1 MSIPIIKMIG
11 ANSSSKKRKMK
22 SAKYYGLQNFLQ
34 PGCPISLSG
43 SFRDNVR
50 RFLQEC
56 GQPEDYKVEGMP
68 IWCTFLVHEN
78 RGFVLPL
85 YTFEE
90 CVNNSLQ
97 PLCDHCRCS
106 GWSHHFVSKRK
117 YHFIIP
123 IDNEWNKPIKD
134 GVLDLQ
140 THILHGLIH
149 CNGFGHLLCI
159 NGIEGGSNFICGR
172 EVMDLWDR
180 ICTTLHTRKISVVD
194 VSKKRK
200 MDLRLLYGISYG
212 HTWFGRWD
220 YKFCHGSFGVTK
232 EKYEQA
238 LQILSTLELNN
249 IIQDL
254 KNCSIK
260 KTISRYRDLSE
271 TQLATIRDLFRF
283 MISLKFRT
291 PQIKDSKPK
300 PRLTSINKST
310 MKEKQARCRKF
321 SNLAAK
327 LDSRWH
333 VRRLEHVAK
342 VVVDALKEKKSENR
356 NGMSRQEVRDTARQ
370 HIGDTGLIDYVLK
383 SMNNVIVGGYVV
395 RRAVNSTT
403 GVLEYSL
410 QDTLEN
416 ITQEPEETDRVDSV
430 IPKYKSGSGSDV
442 YRDLTFLYYH
452 LLLNSDSDVVVFAV
466 RTVLDSK
473 NFSKEWPFH
482 DDADEYLR
490 FICKVIPLVTT
501 ELNLET
507 GLYKR
512 KNSVGEELVVP
523 LHATVHELKA
533 AAEAAMRDTYCIME
547 NLKVREIVELEG
559 VDDDEVIFGAL
570 ESGSEISVRGS
581 GVDLLTT
588 SDLNYE
594 GGADNWVVNCKCG
607 ARDDDGERMV
617 ACDLCEVWQHTR
629 CSGIDDS
636 EVVPPLFMCYK
647 CCDSIGPHMKHDG
660 TGFTD
665 WMMMPVVTNA
675 HSNLFY

>member
-11 ANSSSKKRKMK
+11 ASNTSKKRKMK
-22 SAKYYGLQNFLQ
+22 SAKYYGLQSFLQ
-34 PGCPISLSG
+34 PGCPLSLSG

-50 RFLQEC
+50 RFIQEC
-56 GQPEDYKVEGMP
+56 GQLEDYKIEGMP
-68 IWCTFLVHEN
+68 IWCTFLVHEH

-123 IDNEWNKPIKD
+123 IDNEWNKPTED
-134 GVLDLQ
+134 GVLDVQ
-140 THILHGLIH
+140 SHILHGLIH

-159 NGIEGGSNFICGR
+159 NGIEGGSNFIYGR

-194 VSKKRK
+194 NSKKRK
-200 MDLRLLYGISYG
+200 MDLRLLYGVSYG

-232 EKYEQA
+232 DKYQQA
-238 LQILSTLELNN
+238 LQILSTLQLN
-249 IIQDL
+249 IIVQDSQ
-254 KNCSIK
+254 NCSVK
-260 KTISRYRDLSE
+260 KMISRYQNLSD
-271 TQLATIRDLFRF
+271 TQLATVRELFRF
-283 MISLKFRT
+283 MLALKFRI
-291 PQIKDSKPK
+291 PQNKDPK
-300 PRLTSINKST
+300 PRISSINKCT
-310 MKEKQARCRKF
+310 TVKEKQPRCRKF

-333 VRRLEHVAK
+333 VRRLEHVAN
-342 VVVDALKEKKSENR
+342 VVVDALKEKKS
-356 NGMSRQEVRDTARQ
+356 GMSRQEVRDTARQ

-395 RRAVNSTT
+395 RRAVNSCT

-410 QDTLEN
+410 QETPGGGSTN
-416 ITQEPEETDRVDSV
+416 QEPEEIDRVDSPRYSSV
-430 IPKYKSGSGSDV
+430 SGRDV
-442 YRDLTFLYYH
+442 YKDIQFLCYH
-452 LLLNSDSDVVVFAV
+452 LLLESDSDDVGFAV
-466 RTVLDSK
+466 KTVMDSK
-473 NFSKEWPFH
+473 HFAKEWPFH

-490 FICKVIPLVTT
+490 FICRVIPSVTT

-523 LHATVHELKA
+523 LHATIHDLKS
-533 AAEAAMRDTYCIME
+533 AAETAMRDTYCIME
-547 NLKVREIVELEG
+547 NLKVREIAELEG
-559 VDDDEVIFGAL
+559 VDDDEVIFGML

-581 GVDLLTT
+581 GIDLLT
-588 SDLNYE
+588 SGDLNYE
-594 GGADNWVVNCKCG
+594 GGADNWVVSCKCG

-636 EVVPPLFMCYK
+636 EAVPPLFMCYK
-647 CCDSIGPHMKHDG
+647 CCDSIGPHTKQVDG
-660 TGFTD
+660 TGGFVNE
-665 WMMMPVVTNA
+665 WMMVPVINTDT
-675 HSNLFY
+675 HTNLFYY